1 MKTIKLLLI
10 AFTIIL
16 FYNCKETTNKPSPES
31 LLKINKPN
39 DSSII
44 GIWKH
49 MSPHGPV
56 KINFKEN
63 GVVETDLGDN
73 NSVDVISNYVVQAD
87 TIKFFDKD
95 GKSCPNHGI
104 YKVYHRGYTVAFD
117 VLDDVCNGRIK
128 STSGFWV
135 RPNHMEQISQ
145 LNTIIEKTNDIEF
158 VLHRGRMYLALSKT
172 KLAKK
177 DFDTYLKKDSLNAK
191 VFIHRAAT
199 RFPNGLKGIVYDCNR
214 AIALDSTDKNAYFL
228 RGLAYYGLNEKQK
241 GCDDFQKSI
250 DLGFEILKAAEYDK
264 CKEYWQNE

>member
-10 AFTIIL
+10 VFTIIS
-16 FYNCKETTNKPSPES
+16 FYNCKETNNKPNPES
-31 LLKINKPN
+31 SLKIIKPN

-49 MSPHGPV
+49 MSPHGQV

-73 NSVDVISNYVVQAD
+73 NSIDVISSYVVKSD
-87 TIKFFDKD
+87 TIEFFDKE
-95 GKSCPNHGI
+95 GKSCPNLGI
-104 YKVYHRGYTVAFD
+104 YKVYNRGYTVAFD
-117 VLDDVCNGRIK
+117 VIDDLCNGRIK

-135 RPNHMEQISQ
+135 RLNHMEQISQ

-158 VLHRGRMYLALSKT
+158 VLNRGRMYLALTKY

-177 DFDTYLKKDSLNAK
+177 DFDTYIKRDSLDAK
-191 VFIHRAAT
+191 VFINRAAT
-199 RFPNGLKGIVYDCNR
+199 RFPNGFKGIIYDCNK

-228 RGLAYYGLNEKQK
+228 RGIAYYELDKKQK

-250 DLGFEILKAAEYDK
+250 DLGFEILKEAEYDK
-264 CKEYWQNE
+264 CKEYW